1 MSPDGL
7 RWGRTGI
14 CMFGFAVEATEQAA
28 REALN
33 RVSLDELR
41 SYPVL
46 VTACPKASPLSQP
59 KGLASVRLSLA
70 E

>member
-1 MSPDGL
+1 
-7 RWGRTGI
+7 
-14 CMFGFAVEATEQAA
+14 MFGFAVEATEQAA
-28 REALN
+28 REALD
-33 RVSLDELR
+33 RVSLDEPR